1 MAQSF
6 LSREKNK
13 NKKHLYQNV
22 HRRFIFNSP
31 KLEINL
37 NSINRLTDKLWNDYF
52 HNGKLACNN
61 NKLLIW
67 QQLEISKTCWAT
79 CQALKHIE
87 IVISIIKVLEH
98 PMVTKIRSLTVFQRT
113 DYKRAQRKSSQVIE
127 IFYLFY

>member
-61 NKLLIW
+61 NKLLI
-67 QQLEISKTCWAT
+67 
-79 CQALKHIE
+79 
-87 IVISIIKVLEH
+87 
-98 PMVTKIRSLTVFQRT
+98 
-113 DYKRAQRKSSQVIE
+113 
-127 IFYLFY
+127 